1 MAEKLN
7 GRAIQTNSI
16 PADRITAGTITLDQC
31 DATIDNF
38 VNDGG
43 RPFIRSITY
52 FGANTTASPSGGQ
65 TVTLNGSNFAPNVQ
79 VYINTSSNFLAF
91 ASAVSRINANA
102 VSFTTPGRESGTYL
116 LYAINPDGGFAIL
129 VPGIVYA

>member
-16 PADRITAGTITLDQC
+16 PVDRIVPGTITLDQC
-31 DATIDNF
+31 DASIDNY

-43 RPFIRSITY
+43 RPFIRSISY
-52 FGANTTASPSGGQ
+52 FGSNTTAATSGGQ
-65 TVTLNGSNFAPNVQ
+65 TVTLTGSNFAPNVQ
-79 VYINTSSNFLAF
+79 IYVNSSA
-91 ASAVSRINANA
+91 APAVSRTNANS
-102 VSFTTPGRESGTYL
+102 VSFTTPGKEIGTYL
-116 LYAINPDGGFAIL
+116 VYAINPDGGFAIL

>member
-1 MAEKLN
+1 MAEKLH
-7 GRAIQTNSI
+7 GRAIQNNSI
-16 PADRITAGTITLDQC
+16 PVDKIIPGTITLDQC

-65 TVTLNGSNFAPNVQ
+65 TVRLNGSNFAPNVQ
-79 VYINTSSNFLAF
+79 VYINTSSNFLAIAQQSLEQTPIQF
-91 ASAVSRINANA
+91 PSQLQEESR
-102 VSFTTPGRESGTYL
+102 GLTY
-116 LYAINPDGGFAIL
+116 FMQSIL
-129 VPGIVYA
+129 MEDSQS